1 MINGFKISIPKLI
14 KSYFSKYIF
23 LLIFPFS
30 EISKVRANLF
40 QINGYVKEPL
50 ILPDGVGP
58 PIIHTEKVYV
68 PVKEHP
74 EVSSSY
80 LFNYIY
86 SFLVSKYFTDLS
98 TKEKRFI
105 FNVQPH
111 IYYLN
116 SVEVISKT
124 TLNEVTSRVIDNFS
138 SKESQ
143 SNGLNS

>member
-1 MINGFKISIPKLI
+1 MINGFKILHSKINQNLI
-14 KSYFSKYIF
+14 FCIF
-23 LLIFPFS
+23 VLIFPFS

-80 LFNYIY
+80 
-86 SFLVSKYFTDLS
+86 V
-98 TKEKRFI
+98 
-105 FNVQPH
+105 
-111 IYYLN
+111 
-116 SVEVISKT
+116 
-124 TLNEVTSRVIDNFS
+124 
-138 SKESQ
+138 
-143 SNGLNS
+143 

>member
-1 MINGFKISIPKLI
+1 MINGFKISVPKLI
-14 KSYFSKYIF
+14 KSNFLYF

-74 EVSSSY
+74 EVSSSC
-80 LFNYIY
+80 L
-86 SFLVSKYFTDLS
+86 
-98 TKEKRFI
+98 
-105 FNVQPH
+105 
-111 IYYLN
+111 
-116 SVEVISKT
+116 
-124 TLNEVTSRVIDNFS
+124 
-138 SKESQ
+138 
-143 SNGLNS
+143 

>member
-1 MINGFKISIPKLI
+1 M
-14 KSYFSKYIF
+14 
-23 LLIFPFS
+23 
-30 EISKVRANLF
+30 
-40 QINGYVKEPL
+40 KEPL

-74 EVSSSY
+74 EVSSS
-80 LFNYIY
+80 FNYADLLSRSI
-86 SFLVSKYFTDLS
+86 FNDLS
-98 TKEKRFI
+98 TEEKRFI

>member
-1 MINGFKISIPKLI
+1 MEILNLQLNCFSLRTWRWHGAVSISMINGFKILHSKINQNLI
-14 KSYFSKYIF
+14 FCIF
-23 LLIFPFS
+23 VLIFPFS

-80 LFNYIY
+80 NYSVFIY
-86 SFLVSKYFTDLS
+86 IFVVSKYFQRSVHWGEKIYFQCSTSYILS
-98 TKEKRFI
+98 KFCGS
-105 FNVQPH
+105 
-111 IYYLN
+111 YL
-116 SVEVISKT
+116 
-124 TLNEVTSRVIDNFS
+124 
-138 SKESQ
+138 
-143 SNGLNS
+143 

>member
-1 MINGFKISIPKLI
+1 MINGFKILHSKINQILI
-14 KSYFSKYIF
+14 FSLYFF

-74 EVSSSY
+74 EVSFVFNYLLVVQKYFQRSVRRGEKIYFQCSTSYVLSKFSGSY
-80 LFNYIY
+80 L
-86 SFLVSKYFTDLS
+86 
-98 TKEKRFI
+98 
-105 FNVQPH
+105 
-111 IYYLN
+111 
-116 SVEVISKT
+116 
-124 TLNEVTSRVIDNFS
+124 
-138 SKESQ
+138 
-143 SNGLNS
+143 